1 MRLFE
6 VADRFVDDLETALR
20 LQIKGARAKKSS
32 EPLSKE
38 SEPLSYPGLSQ
49 LLYNIGGY
57 GKIDFKD
64 FARIYDENPSIA
76 SLVADY
82 NQEYIILG
90 TDEETMPK
98 SNLGTPEGP
107 SVDQMASQG
116 AAAHL
121 NSLS

>member
-6 VADRFVDDLETALR
+6 VADRFVDDLETILR
-20 LQIKGARAKKSS
+20 NLIKGGRPQKSS
-32 EPLSKE
+32 EPMEKQSQNI
-38 SEPLSYPGLSQ
+38 SYPALSQ
-49 LLYNIGGY
+49 LLNNQGY
-57 GKIDFKD
+57 GNVDFKQ

-76 SLVADY
+76 PLIADY

-98 SNLGTPEGP
+98 SNLETPEGP

>member
-6 VADRFVDDLETALR
+6 VADRFVDDLETILR
-20 LQIKGARAKKSS
+20 NLIKGGRPQKSS
-32 EPLSKE
+32 EPMEKQSQNI
-38 SEPLSYPGLSQ
+38 SYPALSQ
-49 LLYNIGGY
+49 LLNNMGY
-57 GKIDFKD
+57 GNVDFTQ

-76 SLVADY
+76 PLIADY

>member
-6 VADRFVDDLETALR
+6 VADRFVDDLETILR
-20 LQIKGARAKKSS
+20 NLIKGGRPQKSS
-32 EPLSKE
+32 EPMEKE
-38 SEPLSYPGLSQ
+38 SQNISYPALSQ
-49 LLYNIGGY
+49 LLNNMGY
-57 GKIDFKD
+57 GNVDFKQ

-76 SLVADY
+76 PLVADY

-90 TDEETMPK
+90 TDEETMPQ
-98 SNLGTPEGP
+98 SNLGTPAGP

>member
-6 VADRFVDDLETALR
+6 VADRFVDDLETILR
-20 LQIKGARAKKSS
+20 NLIKGGRPQKSS
-32 EPLSKE
+32 EPMEKQSQNI
-38 SEPLSYPGLSQ
+38 SYPALSQ
-49 LLYNIGGY
+49 LLNNQGY
-57 GKIDFKD
+57 GNVDFKQ

-76 SLVADY
+76 PLIADY

-98 SNLGTPEGP
+98 SNLGTPKGP